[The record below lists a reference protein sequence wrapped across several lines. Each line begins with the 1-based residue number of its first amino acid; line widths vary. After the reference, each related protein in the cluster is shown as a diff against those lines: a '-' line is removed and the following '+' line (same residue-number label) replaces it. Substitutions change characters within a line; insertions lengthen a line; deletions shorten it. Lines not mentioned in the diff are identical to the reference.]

1 MRKRFRKF
9 GHPPYD
15 FFLWYI
21 EECVNLP
28 TQKSNIILDLVVWMP
43 LDTCAEVNA
52 HRYPKVICGCLL
64 QSILEIFCAGVT
76 QKSLAYAI

>member
-1 MRKRFRKF
+1 MREAFPKIWVPSLR
-9 GHPPYD
+9 

-21 EECVNLP
+21 EECVKQP
-28 TQKSNIILDLVVWMP
+28 TQKSNIILELVVWMP